1 MHRRVGI
8 PQSKFAIPQ
17 SLALSPLS
25 LAKLTC
31 YAMWTVEVYIR
42 RRDASMTQQSLI
54 TDEIRSWIGKET
66 PPWTIEVTTLDVK
79 RFAVA
84 TDDLNP
90 LYLDEGK
97 ASRSRY
103 GGLIAPPLFYMA
115 PLTNPVPENELR
127 ADGLPYEGKFPI
139 PPTPLPRLMDGG
151 TEIEFFVPIRVGD
164 TLTGRCKITDIYQ
177 KDGRTG
183 PLIFVMRETSFT
195 NQKGELVLVEKGAA
209 ILR

>member
-1 MHRRVGI
+1 M
-8 PQSKFAIPQ
+8 
-17 SLALSPLS
+17 
-25 LAKLTC
+25 
-31 YAMWTVEVYIR
+31 
-42 RRDASMTQQSLI
+42 
-54 TDEIRSWIGKET
+54 
-66 PPWTIEVTTLDVK
+66 TTLDVK
-79 RFAVA
+79 RFVVA

-90 LYLDEGK
+90 LYLDEER
-97 ASRSRY
+97 ARHSRY

-115 PLTNPVPENELR
+115 PLTNPVPESELR
-127 ADGLPYEGKFPI
+127 PDGLPYEGKFPI

-183 PLIFVMRETSFT
+183 PLIFVMARPLLPIKKVSWCWSRR
-195 NQKGELVLVEKGAA
+195 GAA